1 MSRWQRQQGCW
12 CLWPASAQG
21 LVEFIGGS
29 YLATNPQISYRRM
42 LEGLAARQLAVH
54 AWSYVPGF
62 DHQLQAREGWQALRA
77 CRSALNK
84 RLGKEL
90 MPVRVGHSLGCKL
103 HLLAP
108 DGGRNSLAFAAL
120 SFNNFTAE
128 RSIPLL
134 GSLAPSLGVV
144 TEFSPGPQETLRLI
158 ERYYLQTQN
167 LVIRFG
173 TDQLDQSQDLIEA
186 LSKRSQDRSQFVQMR
201 GDHLTPASAGLRQ
214 GLLGSWADDPSR
226 AKVIR
231 ELIQTIGNLGLGI
244 ESRR

>member
-77 CRSALNK
+77 CRSALNQ

-90 MPVRVGHSLGCKL
+90 MPVRVGHSLGYKL
-103 HLLAP
+103 HLL
-108 DGGRNSLAFAAL
+108 RTS
-120 SFNNFTAE
+120 
-128 RSIPLL
+128 
-134 GSLAPSLGVV
+134 
-144 TEFSPGPQETLRLI
+144 
-158 ERYYLQTQN
+158 
-167 LVIRFG
+167 
-173 TDQLDQSQDLIEA
+173 
-186 LSKRSQDRSQFVQMR
+186 
-201 GDHLTPASAGLRQ
+201 
-214 GLLGSWADDPSR
+214 
-226 AKVIR
+226 
-231 ELIQTIGNLGLGI
+231 
-244 ESRR
+244 

>member
-77 CRSALNK
+77 CRSALNQ
-84 RLGKEL
+84 RLGKDL

-134 GSLAPSLGVV
+134 GSLAPSLGGV

-158 ERYYLQTQN
+158 ERYYLQSQN

-186 LSKRSQDRSQFVQMR
+186 LSKRSQDRSQFVQMK

>member
-1 MSRWQRQQGCW
+1 
-12 CLWPASAQG
+12 
-21 LVEFIGGS
+21 
-29 YLATNPQISYRRM
+29 M

-77 CRSALNK
+77 CRSALNQ

-158 ERYYLQTQN
+158 ERYYLQSQN

-186 LSKRSQDRSQFVQMR
+186 LSKRSQDRSQFVQMK